1 MQARLKVM
9 TPLLGMK
16 TPSAPVGDKSVE
28 DRRAARS
35 LLSRA
40 LWRAMGRLWRGMGGM
55 GRPEQ
60 LFVRPPHQ
68 QQGLSGFHETRDTRH
83 ESRLLCFPTHHFPLF
98 PTISRHFP
106 APPPPSA
113 DQVSTRR
120 PPFLVSRPDCRAAP
134 PGHCFPARCGAAMAR
149 HERHIAPEPVS
160 ARRQPQL
167 PPPSG
172 FVPLRR
178 TPNETM
184 LRKGNILL

>member
-1 MQARLKVM
+1 M
-9 TPLLGMK
+9 TPLLRTK
-16 TPSAPVGDKSVE
+16 TPSAPVGNRSAGDG
-28 DRRAARS
+28 RAARS

-60 LFVRPPHQ
+60 LFARPPHQ
-68 QQGLSGFHETRDTRH
+68 QQSLSGFHETRDTNH

-106 APPPPSA
+106 APPPPLRRSSVHAPSA
-113 DQVSTRR
+113 FLGQ
-120 PPFLVSRPDCRAAP
+120 PPGLPRRAAP
-134 PGHCFPARCGAAMAR
+134 PGHCFPARCGAAMER

-160 ARRQPQL
+160 ARRQPQS

>member
-1 MQARLKVM
+1 M

-68 QQGLSGFHETRDTRH
+68 QQGLSGFHETRDTR
-83 ESRLLCFPTHHFPLF
+83 SRITAFVLPYPPF
-98 PTISRHFP
+98 PTISHDFP
-106 APPPPSA
+106 AFPGPPPPSA

-134 PGHCFPARCGAAMAR
+134 PGHCFPARCGAAMER

>member
-1 MQARLKVM
+1 M
-9 TPLLGMK
+9 TTLLGTK
-16 TPSAPVGDKSVE
+16 NPSAPVGDRSVE

-35 LLSRA
+35 LLSCA
-40 LWRAMGRLWRGMGGM
+40 LWRAMGRLWSGMGGM

-98 PTISRHFP
+98 PTISHDFP
-106 APPPPSA
+106 AFPGPPHPPSA

-134 PGHCFPARCGAAMAR
+134 PGHCFPARCGAAMER

>member
-1 MQARLKVM
+1 MLKVM
-9 TPLLGMK
+9 TSLWGTK
-16 TPSAPVGDKSVE
+16 HSSAPVGDTSAG
-28 DRRAARS
+28 DGRAARS
-35 LLSRA
+35 PLSRA
-40 LWRAMGRLWRGMGGM
+40 LWRGMGRLWRGMGGM
-55 GRPEQ
+55 GRPESLSAQ
-60 LFVRPPHQ
+60 HPHQ
-68 QQGLSGFHETRDTRH
+68 QHGLSGFHETRDTRH

-106 APPPPSA
+106 APHPPSA

-134 PGHCFPARCGAAMAR
+134 PGHCFPARCGAAMER